1 MESLV
6 RLNALLSLKQIRLNK
21 TWFADGAYPY
31 LPHD

>member
-6 RLNALLSLKQIRLNK
+6 RLNALLSLKQISLKK
-21 TWFADGAYPY
+21 TWIADGAYPY